1 MEGAPQLADDEDPR
15 ARTDATLIVEGDED
29 HEAYREGRS
38 EG

>member
-1 MEGAPQLADDEDPR
+1 MEGAPPLADDEDPR